1 MQSQLASPSFS
12 SIKHKSFSQNPH
24 HTLHHESHELLTNI
38 TNSKLKNFINH
49 PNRRLEAPD
58 VTGSS
63 LTLGAAGSRRTVYLI
78 DENQKIPETRS
89 SGNTPEPQTP
99 KNNNCNSSNGS
110 SGSNSLTNNNSST
123 NTTPAPAVTE
133 SPSTFLM
140 YNRINTMISSGGS
153 PTDPNGSNT
162 SLAGNILSS
171 TTNPVDD
178 KLLRK
183 KQEEKSN
190 SIWYEYGCV

>member
-1 MQSQLASPSFS
+1 MRLTKERDSIQNKWIGYLTMASENDGSSGNGPSQSNQSTPMSSSSVGLASS
-12 SIKHKSFSQNPH
+12 SSTPQ
-24 HTLHHESHELLTNI
+24 
-38 TNSKLKNFINH
+38 
-49 PNRRLEAPD
+49 
-58 VTGSS
+58 SS
-63 LTLGAAGSRRTVYLI
+63 ERAAGSRRTVYLI
-78 DENQKIPETRS
+78 DENQKLPETRS

-110 SGSNSLTNNNSST
+110 SGSNSLTNNNSSSA
-123 NTTPAPAVTE
+123 NNTPAAVTE

-140 YNRINTMISSGGS
+140 YNRINTMISSGNS

-162 SLAGNILSS
+162 SLTGNILNS
-171 TTNPVDD
+171 TANPVDD

-183 KQEEKSN
+183 KQEEKSS

>member
-1 MQSQLASPSFS
+1 MFFFRRLNLASFTK
-12 SIKHKSFSQNPH
+12 IKILF
-24 HTLHHESHELLTNI
+24 
-38 TNSKLKNFINH
+38 
-49 PNRRLEAPD
+49 RRLEAPD

-78 DENQKIPETRS
+78 DENQKLPETRS

-123 NTTPAPAVTE
+123 QNTPATVTE

-162 SLAGNILSS
+162 SLTGNILSS

-183 KQEEKSN
+183 KQEEKSS